1 MARASLFDK
10 LEAEAF
16 RRNLPKRSKE
26 AQKWFMGKLKG
37 MSKIGM
43 DKMLKDP
50 RLVKKS
56 RPRVGDMF
64 MYVYDPKHKK
74 TLPYYDNFPLTI
86 MVKQAPGGFYGLN
99 LHYLPLPQRALLLD
113 RLSALANNQKYDE
126 TTKLKLS
133 YNLLKGASKYKYFAP
148 CFKHY
153 LTENIDSRLMKV
165 EASEWDIAIF
175 LPTETFKKAKKSK
188 VWKDSRSKW

>member
-1 MARASLFDK
+1 MAKESLFDK
-10 LEAEAF
+10 LEAEAY

-26 AQKWFMGKLKG
+26 AADWFRTKLKG
-37 MSKIGM
+37 MSDINM
-43 DKMLKDP
+43 HKMLKDP

-64 MYVYDPKHKK
+64 MYAYDPKHRK
-74 TLPYYDNFPLTI
+74 TLPYYDSFPLTI

-99 LHYLPLPQRALLLD
+99 LHYLPLKERAILLD
-113 RLSALANNQKYDE
+113 RLSELANNKRFDE
-126 TTKLKLS
+126 TTRLKLS
-133 YNLLKGASKYKYFAP
+133 YDLLKGASKFKYFAP

-153 LTENIDSRLMKV
+153 LTEHVDSQIMKV

-175 LPTETFKKAKKSK
+175 LPTENFKKMKKTK
-188 VWKDSRSKW
+188 VWKESRSKW

>member
-1 MARASLFDK
+1 MGKESLFDK
-10 LEAEAF
+10 LEAEAY

-26 AQKWFMGKLKG
+26 ASDWFKSKLKG
-37 MSKIGM
+37 MSRINM
-43 DKMLKDP
+43 QKMIKDP

-64 MYVYDPKHKK
+64 MYVYDPKLRK

-86 MVKQAPGGFYGLN
+86 MVKAAPGGFYGLN
-99 LHYLPLPQRALLLD
+99 LHYLPLKERAMLLD
-113 RLSALANNQKYDE
+113 RLSSLANNQKYDE
-126 TTKLKLS
+126 TTRLKLS

-153 LTENIDSRLMKV
+153 LTAHVDSQIMKV
-165 EASEWDIAIF
+165 EASEWDIAVF
-175 LPTETFKKAKKSK
+175 LPTENFKKMSKTK
-188 VWKDSRSKW
+188 VWKESRSKW